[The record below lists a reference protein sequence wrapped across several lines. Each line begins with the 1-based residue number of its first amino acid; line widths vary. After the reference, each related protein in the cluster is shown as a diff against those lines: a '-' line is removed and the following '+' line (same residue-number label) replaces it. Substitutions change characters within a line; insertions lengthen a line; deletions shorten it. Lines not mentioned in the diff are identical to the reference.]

1 MPFGRL
7 ISSLL
12 GLFRRSATLV
22 ILGLDGA
29 GKTTM
34 LNYLRKGQ
42 PGSTIPTVG
51 ANYEKLKVRNLE
63 FNVWDLGGQRSLR
76 RIWAEYAEKADAIIF
91 VIDSADRERFDEAK
105 KELWHVVSMIKEK
118 GRNSRGRIP
127 LLVLANKADL
137 EEAATVMEVI
147 DYFEL
152 TKLDEI
158 PWQVVWTSA
167 LTGFGLFEA
176 FAWLYEQLTGSEV
189 IHPMRIEE
197 LVILDE
203 EGNPLVSTSSSK
215 SMTLSAFISLAKNY
229 TEDAL
234 REIPQSIEMRNKK
247 IIIAYRK
254 GLLAAALIPKRSPES
269 KVRALL
275 VDVINITS
283 KTRDYGKIK
292 DVLLDM
298 MSKYAE

>member
-1 MPFGRL
+1 MPLREIL
-7 ISSLL
+7 SNLL
-12 GLFRRSATLV
+12 GLFHKSATLV

-29 GKTTM
+29 GKTTL
-34 LNYLRKGQ
+34 LNYLSKGD

-51 ANYEKLKVRNLE
+51 ANYERFRVRKLE
-63 FNVWDLGGQRSLR
+63 FNVWDLGGQKSLR
-76 RIWAEYAEKADAIIF
+76 RIWAEYAEKADAIVF
-91 VIDSADRERFDEAK
+91 MIDSADRGRFDEAK
-105 KELWHVVSMIKEK
+105 KELWNVVHLMK
-118 GRNSRGRIP
+118 RNAP
-127 LLVLANKADL
+127 LLLLANKADL

-152 TKLDEI
+152 TKLEGI

-176 FAWLYEQLTGSEV
+176 FAWLYEQLTGGE
-189 IHPMRIEE
+189 IMHPMRIEE

-203 EGNPLVSTSSSK
+203 QGSPLVSTSSSR
-215 SMTLSAFISLAKNY
+215 SMTLSAFISLIKSY

-234 REIPQSIEMRNKK
+234 REIPLTIEMKGKK
-247 IIIAYRK
+247 IVIAYKR
-254 GLLAAALIPKRSPES
+254 GLLAAALIPKESPES

-283 KTRDYGKIK
+283 KTGDYSKVK

-298 MSKYAE
+298 MTKYVE

>member
-1 MPFGRL
+1 MPFGKL
-7 ISSLL
+7 ISNLL
-12 GLFRRSATLV
+12 GLFKRSATLV

-29 GKTTM
+29 GKTTL
-34 LNYLRKGQ
+34 LNYLRKGE

-51 ANYEKLKVRNLE
+51 ANFERLRVRNLE

-91 VIDSADRERFDEAK
+91 VIDSADRERFEEAK
-105 KELWHVVSMIKEK
+105 TELWNVISMMKRK
-118 GRNSRGRIP
+118 IP

-152 TKLDEI
+152 TKLEGI

-167 LTGFGLFEA
+167 ITGFGLFEA
-176 FAWLYEQLTGSEV
+176 FAWLYEQLTGGEV

-203 EGNPLVSTSSSK
+203 HGNPLVSTSTSK
-215 SMTLSAFISLAKNY
+215 SLTLSAFLSLTKNY

-234 REIPQSIEMRNKK
+234 RDIPQSIEMKDRK
-247 IIIAYRK
+247 IVIAYKK
-254 GLLAAALIPKRSPES
+254 GILAAALIPKRSPES

-275 VDVINITS
+275 MDVINSIAKS
-283 KTRDYGKIK
+283 KDYSRVK
-292 DVLLDM
+292 DILIDM
-298 MSKYAE
+298 MARYAG